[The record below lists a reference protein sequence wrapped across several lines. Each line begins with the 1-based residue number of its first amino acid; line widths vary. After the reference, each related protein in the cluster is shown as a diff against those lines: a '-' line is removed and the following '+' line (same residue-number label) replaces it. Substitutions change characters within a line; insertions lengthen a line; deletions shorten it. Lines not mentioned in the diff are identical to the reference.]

1 MKHLEYKLSKHVIE
15 RATERAITEL
25 MIREILSNPDQI
37 VDDKTGEEGQK
48 VFQSI
53 INFPE
58 NSTYLV
64 RVFVNTLKDPNVVK
78 SVYKTLKISKYYESE
93 L

>member
-1 MKHLEYKLSKHVIE
+1 
-15 RATERAITEL
+15 